1 MNNIFMFVII
11 LVFLAI
17 AFYMLYIKYSFKY
30 NNIEGLDNTSLKE
43 IIYNIASDKNDKISD
58 INKLTAIQNTLLT
71 SEDASNIP
79 LQTTSNISSL
89 EFIKDTIKKSI
100 KQKKTFNNFITLP
113 PDKRSAK
120 MASLTNDISEENKP
134 LMDALTPGVA
144 NQINLPEKEF
154 TFTEQIFIILNN
166 EQITD
171 TEKIKKIMDLTYIQP
186 VVATTT
192 IPVKKANRTTKL
204 TDVNKW
210 FRRKK
215 KKK

>member
-1 MNNIFMFVII
+1 MFVII